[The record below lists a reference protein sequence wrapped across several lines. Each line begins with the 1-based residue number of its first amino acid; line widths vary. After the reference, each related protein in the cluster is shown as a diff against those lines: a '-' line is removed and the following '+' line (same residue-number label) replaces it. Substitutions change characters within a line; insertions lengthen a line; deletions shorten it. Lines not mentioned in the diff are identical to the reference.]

1 MEKRLWNLYR
11 WSASYVGF
19 KFKLPKKDQGP
30 SSSSERYTLC
40 YSQVLQI
47 CACQQ
52 NLTNLSAR
60 CTKFGD
66 KNCQLH

>member
-40 YSQVLQI
+40 YSQVLDMRLPAKPYQPL
-47 CACQQ
+47 C
-52 NLTNLSAR
+52 
-60 CTKFGD
+60 KMY
-66 KNCQLH
+66 